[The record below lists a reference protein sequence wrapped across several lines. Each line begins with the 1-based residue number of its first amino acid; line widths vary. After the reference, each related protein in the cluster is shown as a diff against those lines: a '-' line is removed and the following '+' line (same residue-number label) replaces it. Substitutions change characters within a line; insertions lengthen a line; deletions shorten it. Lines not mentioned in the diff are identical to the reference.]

1 VAEESAVEGI
11 EEKVRNNNFLAIL
24 MYYLLSRIRN
34 CMNFCV
40 MCDKRLVSRYPRSLL
55 LTHARMHAQRPTTQ
69 ANSWSCAY
77 SGLKP
82 VVCSEDK
89 CVFRYAELGLGASV
103 FFEMKQDPDYVDLMV
118 SMTYAAAESGRRDK
132 ILSPF
137 PEEFITDRVLMTK
150 DFEGLK
156 AVLNHM
162 PSIDEM
168 LLAASDERELR
179 TMLEA
184 KEPRLYRVLRWILS
198 SNRAHL
204 QKLPQDKQ
212 VSDMATPH
220 QYLLFSNSP
229 EKEARFRVHKQ
240 QHPTVWAFHG
250 SAIENWCVTWVHSSR
265 VVCVV

>member
-1 VAEESAVEGI
+1 
-11 EEKVRNNNFLAIL
+11 
-24 MYYLLSRIRN
+24 
-34 CMNFCV
+34 
-40 MCDKRLVSRYPRSLL
+40 
-55 LTHARMHAQRPTTQ
+55 
-69 ANSWSCAY
+69 
-77 SGLKP
+77 LKP